1 LKEGPLLD
9 YFDLHFVS
17 IYGMFIDTSSIIDIG
32 VVNVFVM
39 IRSRLIEEDFMNLR
53 EL

>member
-1 LKEGPLLD
+1 
-9 YFDLHFVS
+9 
-17 IYGMFIDTSSIIDIG
+17 MFIDTSSIIDIG